1 MTNLFVSSETK
12 FELRHS
18 STQPPPHLHAVFS
31 MVNTRQKNKDTH
43 PGVPDQ
49 RNPRKAKD
57 TNTTQDEHQR
67 AIQKVAEVE
76 HTLME
81 AQQRANESAHQP
93 PGPKRSEKRQV

>member
-1 MTNLFVSSETK
+1 MLTLK
-12 FELRHS
+12 LGLGDARPQH
-18 STQPPPHLHAVFS
+18 
-31 MVNTRQKNKDTH
+31 
-43 PGVPDQ
+43 GVPDQ

-57 TNTTQDEHQR
+57 TNTTQDEHQH

-93 PGPKRSEKRQV
+93 PGPKRSEKCQVSTTDMLNFQPLSATHSHISQGTYPVV